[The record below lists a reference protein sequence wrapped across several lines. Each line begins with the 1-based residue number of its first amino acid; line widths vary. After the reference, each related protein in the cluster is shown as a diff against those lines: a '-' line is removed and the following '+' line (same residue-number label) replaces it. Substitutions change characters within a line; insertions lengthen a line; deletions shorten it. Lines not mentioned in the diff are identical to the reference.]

1 MIVDLQQDPPEA
13 RASRASPGRQDAETD
28 TLSLSLEEVAKAAL
42 DRLSAQ
48 PGGKLNVDPATVER
62 DLTRLV
68 LTLIEF
74 LRQLLEA
81 QAVRRMEKGRLSPE
95 QEERLG
101 ETLMLARERLVAV
114 AAEFGVA
121 EEELTLD
128 LGPFGRLV

>member
-1 MIVDLQQDPPEA
+1 MITELTE
-13 RASRASPGRQDAETD
+13 RQTGAGKDRLAQNQAEIDGDA
-28 TLSLSLEEVAKAAL
+28 LSVSLEDVAKLAL
-42 DRLSAQ
+42 DQLGAQ
-48 PGGKLNVDPATVER
+48 AGGKLNVDPATVER

-81 QAVRRMEKGRLSPE
+81 QAVRRMEKGRLTPE

-114 AAEFGVA
+114 AAEFGVS